1 MLRLMAYT
9 EEPPFYKRSSV
20 VTSKKARGPR
30 ADARRNR
37 QRLLATALKLFTSS
51 KEEVT
56 LSAVAEG
63 AGVGIGTLY
72 RHFPTREALVEAI
85 YRSEVERLS
94 DAAPALLEEMPA
106 DKALEAWLT
115 RYAGLI
121 ATKRGLMEVVRSIF
135 EPGAAAPDYSRERMR
150 EAVTLLLDAA
160 AKTGRVRGDLDP
172 ADVLLAVAASTWTVA
187 GGGNWE
193 ERVRPVLRIIMDG
206 LRYKPG

>member
-1 MLRLMAYT
+1 MPKSQT
-9 EEPPFYKRSSV
+9 VRS
-20 VTSKKARGPR
+20 PR
-30 ADARRNR
+30 VDARRNR
-37 QRLLATALKLFTSS
+37 ERLLATALKLFTSS
-51 KEEVT
+51 KGEVT
-56 LSAVAEG
+56 LSAIAEE
-63 AGVGIGTLY
+63 AAVGIGTLY

-94 DAAPALLEEMPA
+94 DAAPALLKEMPA
-106 DKALEAWLT
+106 DEALEQWLT

-135 EPGAAAPDYSRERMR
+135 EPGAKAPAYSRERMR

-187 GGGNWE
+187 GDGKWE

-206 LRYKPG
+206 LRYRPG

>member
-1 MLRLMAYT
+1 MQKLR
-9 EEPPFYKRSSV
+9 KS
-20 VTSKKARGPR
+20 RGPR

-51 KEEVT
+51 KGEVT
-56 LSAVAEG
+56 LSAVAAE

-72 RHFPTREALVEAI
+72 RHFPTRDALVEAI
-85 YRSEVERLS
+85 YRDEVDRLAE
-94 DAAPALLEEMPA
+94 AAPALLKEMPA
-106 DKALEAWLT
+106 DEALEAWLT

-135 EPGAAAPDYSRERMR
+135 EPGAEAPAYSRERMR

-187 GGGNWE
+187 GDGKWE

-206 LRYKPG
+206 LRYIAG